1 MVYVRSPQDI
11 SSQGNFMQEKL
22 RFYVLLIRNLSYFS
36 KILNGYMGNSQM
48 IYNYVFSDQ
57 FTTNIPT

>member
-22 RFYVLLIRNLSYFS
+22 HFYVLLIRNLSYFS
-36 KILNGYMGNSQM
+36 KILNG
-48 IYNYVFSDQ
+48 
-57 FTTNIPT
+57 

>member
-1 MVYVRSPQDI
+1 MVYLRSPQDI

-36 KILNGYMGNSQM
+36 KILNG
-48 IYNYVFSDQ
+48 
-57 FTTNIPT
+57 